1 MLRGISLEVS
11 QLDYLTKGN
20 IMITVF
26 YVRDEH
32 GIAFEYSTGEPK
44 LSQVMTEF
52 AAECPGYKVA
62 LLDDSMLPEVNS
74 DVVYDLLFGKEAPQC
89 C

>member
-1 MLRGISLEVS
+1 MLRGTSHKVS
-11 QLDYLTKGN
+11 QLDYLTTGN
-20 IMITVF
+20 IMVTVY

-32 GIAFEYSTGEPK
+32 GIAFEYSTGEPR

-62 LLDDSMLPEVNS
+62 LLDDSVIPEVNS
-74 DVVYDLLFGKEAPQC
+74 DTVYDLLFGKEAPQC
-89 C
+89 